1 MYTIM
6 FRVLRKN
13 EFDTIITCHVILTL
27 LINCVAGTV
36 DHHDG
41 ICVYVCINVVAALL
55 LLFSKR
61 RHDLELPNIVCI
73 WVEVEIKNKM
83 QLIGTFFR
91 PPKSTNAMLTST
103 EDSIGLALETIIS
116 NILMTVDFNFDILKD
131 SSIGKV
137 KDLCQ
142 QLNFDQIINGPAH
155 FFTENSSSLI
165 GLILTSNRNSILIS
179 SVLQQNI
186 RYQWH

>member
-1 MYTIM
+1 
-6 FRVLRKN
+6 
-13 EFDTIITCHVILTL
+13 
-27 LINCVAGTV
+27 
-36 DHHDG
+36 
-41 ICVYVCINVVAALL
+41 
-55 LLFSKR
+55 
-61 RHDLELPNIVCI
+61 
-73 WVEVEIKNKM
+73 
-83 QLIGTFFR
+83 
-91 PPKSTNAMLTST
+91 MLTST

-186 RYQWH
+186 RYHGIKFINDLTNNDGSIYT